1 MNNESP
7 KSPDNQSSNQP
18 NDQSGNQSKKKEVV
32 LLSHGAGG
40 SLQDQLIKFI
50 TDGAKYRKIGNG
62 IGLDAFDDGATIPI
76 KDSEM
81 EVVITSDG
89 HAINPIFFPGGDIG
103 LLAATGTINDLL
115 MMGAAPVAIS
125 SSVFLEEGLEFDVLK
140 KIFDS
145 FNRVLE
151 RNKIALL
158 CGDTKVLP
166 KGNLDG
172 IIMSTTGIGFKP
184 RNRIILDS
192 NVQPGDKII
201 VTGTIGDHGAA
212 IIAKRNEINLE
223 TDLKSD
229 VTELTDIF
237 RNISNLDVIHA
248 MKDPTRGGLSAALNE
263 WAHKSNVSIVI
274 DEDKVPIKKEVVAIC
289 EILGLNPLEITN
301 EGKAIIAVGKEHSSE
316 ILTAIKKSELG
327 KDAAI
332 IGEVS
337 AENKGKVFMKTRF
350 GGLKFI
356 NMPMG
361 EPIPRVC

>member
-1 MNNESP
+1 MMLMSNESH
-7 KSPDNQSSNQP
+7 KVYDNQSSNQL
-18 NDQSGNQSKKKEVV
+18 KKKEVV

-40 SLQDQLIKFI
+40 SLQDHLIKFI
-50 TDGAKYRKIGNG
+50 TNGAKHRKIDNG

-76 KDSEM
+76 KDSEL
-81 EVVITSDG
+81 EIVVTSDG

-115 MMGAAPVAIS
+115 MMGATPIAIT
-125 SSVFLEEGLEFDVLK
+125 SSVFLEEGLEFDILK
-140 KIFDS
+140 QIFDS
-145 FNRVLE
+145 FNLVLE
-151 RNKIALL
+151 RNNIALL

-166 KGNLDG
+166 KGNIDK

-184 RNRIILDS
+184 RNRLILDS

-229 VTELTDIF
+229 VIELTDLF
-237 RNISNLDVIHA
+237 KNISNFNTIHA

-263 WAHKSNVSIVI
+263 WAHKSNVSII
-274 DEDKVPIKKEVVAIC
+274 LEEDKIPIKKEVVAIC
-289 EILGLNPLEITN
+289 EILGLNPMEITN
-301 EGKAIIAVGKEHSSE
+301 EGKAIISVKKENAE
-316 ILTAIKKSELG
+316 QVLTEIKKSELG
-327 KDAAI
+327 RDAAI

-337 AENKGKVFMKTRF
+337 PDNKGKVFMKTRF